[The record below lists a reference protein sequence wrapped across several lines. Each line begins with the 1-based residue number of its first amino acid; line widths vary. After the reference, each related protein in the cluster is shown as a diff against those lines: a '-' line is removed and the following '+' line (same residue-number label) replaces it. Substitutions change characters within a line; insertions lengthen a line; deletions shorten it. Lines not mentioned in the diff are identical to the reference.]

1 MWVGDGGGLVRLV
14 DVHAV
19 YRVRRGFFGFR
30 DVRAVDGVSLEV
42 REGEAV
48 ALIGESGC
56 GKTTLGKLS
65 LRLVKP
71 SQGRIY
77 YDGMDV
83 TDLPEKGL
91 RVLRRETRMV
101 FQDPYASIN
110 PHMTIGETVEEPL
123 IAHGVG
129 DRAVRREMVYRALEE
144 VRLTPP
150 GEVAA
155 KYPHMLSGGQRQ
167 RAAIARAIVLKP
179 RYIVADEPV
188 SMVDASSRAEIL
200 QVLKNLQTAH
210 GIAFL
215 YISHDLATSRYF
227 SDRIAVMYL
236 GRIVEMGPVDDVLND
251 PLHPYTQA
259 LVNSVPEPEPS
270 NRFVERPA
278 IAGEPPSPT
287 NIPPGCR
294 FHPRCPK
301 AFARCRVEDPELRQ
315 ISPNRHVACH
325 LY

>member
-1 MWVGDGGGLVRLV
+1 M
-14 DVHAV
+14 
-19 YRVRRGFFGFR
+19 
-30 DVRAVDGVSLEV
+30 
-42 REGEAV
+42 
-48 ALIGESGC
+48 
-56 GKTTLGKLS
+56 
-65 LRLVKP
+65 
-71 SQGRIY
+71 
-77 YDGMDV
+77 
-83 TDLPEKGL
+83 PEKGL
-91 RVLRRETRMV
+91 RVLRREARMV

-110 PHMTIGETVEEPL
+110 PYMTIGETVEEPL

-236 GRIVEMGPVDDVLND
+236 GRIVEMGPVDDVLNE

-270 NRFVERPA
+270 NRFVERPRDSRRA
-278 IAGEPPSPT
+278 PLTHQHPAGMPLPPKMPQGIRKMPCRGPRATPDIAKQICGLPPLLKFQQPT
-287 NIPPGCR
+287 CRSASDPAGLGCG
-294 FHPRCPK
+294 
-301 AFARCRVEDPELRQ
+301 
-315 ISPNRHVACH
+315 
-325 LY
+325 